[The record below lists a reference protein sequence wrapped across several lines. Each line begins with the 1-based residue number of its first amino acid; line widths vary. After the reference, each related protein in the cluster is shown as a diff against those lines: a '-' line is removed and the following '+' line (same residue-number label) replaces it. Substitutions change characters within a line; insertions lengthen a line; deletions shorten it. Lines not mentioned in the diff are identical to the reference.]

1 MNELKVTLE
10 LSAEDR
16 ANLDAIRQLFERT
29 VNQLFERVCAAAE
42 MPEEA
47 PVAEVEKPEK
57 KAPKLE
63 RYIAPNPEP
72 EAPKAEEKPA
82 PKVTKDEIRTKVVAL
97 VNAKKKDQVMAI
109 IKAHAASVTDLPD
122 DKLDEVMAQL
132 VDLEKEVKE

>member
-1 MNELKVTLE
+1 MNEMKVTLE
-10 LSAEDR
+10 LCAEDR
-16 ANLDAIRQLFERT
+16 TRLDRIL
-29 VNQLFERVCAAAE
+29 AALE
-42 MPEEA
+42 SNGTPFTA

-63 RYIAPNPEP
+63 RFVAPNPEP
-72 EAPKAEEKPA
+72 EAPKVEEKPA

-109 IKAHAASVTDLPD
+109 IKAHAASVTDLPE

-132 VDLEKEVKE
+132 VALEKEVNE